1 MLGLLG
7 HVKVGNSLE
16 VGNKQ
21 QLPVSVHFRGMSATQ
36 YPGMS
41 ACQPRRIRGMSATLY
56 RHGFVD
62 RVFLVTSW
70 LICALFESVE
80 NSWQSLA
87 IRPHAQQ
94 APYVK
99 IL

>member
-36 YPGMS
+36 NSGHVSHALQAWFRGPRVLGVPG
-41 ACQPRRIRGMSATLY
+41 
-56 RHGFVD
+56 
-62 RVFLVTSW
+62 
-70 LICALFESVE
+70 
-80 NSWQSLA
+80 
-87 IRPHAQQ
+87 
-94 APYVK
+94 
-99 IL
+99 

>member
-62 RVFLVTSW
+62 RVFLVF
-70 LICALFESVE
+70 LVDLCSVE